1 MYSFPAHLD
10 DAPRMGQFMVETW
23 LEAHRGQV
31 PDDQWLRRREQWTP
45 ELSAAGWANT
55 LREMADGTRTRT
67 CIYLACDPAGIDI
80 HGLVMGV
87 PARHGPWED
96 AAQIAALYVHQ
107 SRRREGLG
115 RGLLQIA
122 VDDLIGRRFERL
134 IIGCLDTN
142 TPGLR
147 FYEHLGGVVVGY
159 VEDEEYGFSSTQVL
173 FGWPDIS
180 TLAT

>member
-1 MYSFPAHLD
+1 
-10 DAPRMGQFMVETW
+10 
-23 LEAHRGQV
+23 
-31 PDDQWLRRREQWTP
+31 
-45 ELSAAGWANT
+45 
-55 LREMADGTRTRT
+55 MADRAGAERFARW
-67 CIYLACDPAGIDI
+67 AVPKARWMAERSGAQDP
-80 HGLVMGV
+80 
-87 PARHGPWED
+87 ED

-122 VDDLIGRRFERL
+122 VGDLIGRGFERL

-147 FYEHLGGVVVGY
+147 FYEHLGGVVVGH